1 METKKLPCEV
11 LNEFIDNNIA
21 PIVKDHTTTVVNADN
36 ILDWMMQRNWIFGVH
51 YTSWPD
57 GKEHLAKDGLKEVF
71 DAMQNVSKMVRNLQE
86 VYNKELYRLYRLL
99 DTTPNKE
106 ELEKLQTLEKIKALL
121 K

>member
-1 METKKLPCEV
+1 M
-11 LNEFIDNNIA
+11 LNEFVDNNIA
-21 PIVKDHTTTVVNADN
+21 PIVKDHTPTVVNADS
-36 ILDWMMQRNWIFGVH
+36 ILDWMMQRNWSSVVH

-71 DAMQNVSKMVRNLQE
+71 DAMQNVSEMVRNLQE

-99 DTTPNKE
+99 DTMPNKE